1 MASTIG
7 TNIVADENE
16 LFDMAQ
22 KIQDI
27 WEKLIQD
34 KNHDKYKEMIKNLG
48 DYVGKGGTL
57 VFASIPTKY
66 TQQFEEMLRNNDIDY
81 MLLPTADGMSIAVRE
96 CDKVKFKELQ
106 DMLFKT
112 SADFYAE
119 LTDINNFSE
128 YCKSVDKAKSADIP
142 VLSFEENEVRLIV
155 QNKMAANGVLPVY
168 DDRNQKVYTFPDK
181 LFSTNG
187 DLVDSLYAAGI
198 DLARCEMS
206 VAFTEIKGEQLRY
219 DRQVI
224 NNFVT
229 NMLNGKSCTIASTVN
244 GKDLRI
250 STNDKGD
257 LTITE
262 NGKIMNQLMHD
273 GPELQNAFANEDRT
287 SLFAL
292 VSATA
297 NNINDMALFMDA
309 SDIEKYRNG
318 DTNVKEKIESRP
330 IQTGD
335 GAILSNMGKDLDTIL
350 NHAIVKANAEIQKH
364 PKYNFLT
371 QRQLMNLKRDRIA
384 EILLNEELNSI
395 KEFYNKSYGTIRN
408 YGTDEEM
415 PNDEESRKKADKAF
429 KKKLIKGIINSCDD
443 ILGNSSKEVNM
454 SFVNQKQL
462 EAELA
467 KDETRNMDE
476 TRESHKEREE

>member
-7 TNIVADENE
+7 TNIVSDENE
-16 LFDMAQ
+16 LFDMIQ

-27 WEKLIQD
+27 WGKLIQD

-66 TQQFEEMLRNNDIDY
+66 TQKFEEMLRNNDIDY
-81 MLLPTADGMSIAVRE
+81 MLLPTADGMSIAVK
-96 CDKVKFKELQ
+96 DKDKEKFYELQ
-106 DMLFKT
+106 DTLFKT

-119 LTDINNFSE
+119 LTDVNGFAD
-128 YCKSVDKAKSADIP
+128 YCRSIDKAKNLDIP
-142 VLSFEENEVRLIV
+142 VLSFDENEVRLIV

-198 DLARCEMS
+198 DLARCEVS
-206 VAFTEIKGEQLRY
+206 EKFTKIKGEQLRY
-219 DRQVI
+219 DRQVV
-224 NNFVT
+224 NDFVT

-250 STNDKGD
+250 SVNDKGD

-297 NNINDMALFMDA
+297 NNINNMALFMDE
-309 SDIEKYRNG
+309 SNIENYRNKK
-318 DTNVKEKIESRP
+318 TMTEYINTRP
-330 IQTGD
+330 KQEGIGY
-335 GAILSNMGKDLDTIL
+335 ALSEMGKDLDVIL
-350 NHAIVKANAEIQKH
+350 NHTIVKVNAEIKKH
-364 PKYNFLT
+364 PKYNILT
-371 QRQLMNLKRDRIA
+371 QKQLMNLKRNRIA

-395 KEFYNKSYGTIRN
+395 KEFFNKDYETIKIKHSQN
-408 YGTDEEM
+408 IFDTEEEKSTVL
-415 PNDEESRKKADKAF
+415 NKEF

-443 ILGNSSKEVNM
+443 VLGNSSKEVNIN
-454 SFVNQKQL
+454 FVNQREL
-462 EAELA
+462 EEELA
-467 KDETRNMDE
+467 KEETKDMYG
-476 TRESHKEREE
+476 KREENRERDE